1 MCLVTA
7 ERETRETA
15 MNHDTH
21 DPSMHSRS
29 KECIIPPQIFPI
41 PIPWIDIHLC
51 ALYFVKEVLCLSLNY
66 AVLKARGEPLKAR
79 HIARYKKEEEKSGHL
94 GETNQT
100 WHCKS
105 PKTYIKN
112 SKLQHICFCCF
123 SFSSFTFWMALF
135 SLYFFF
141 YYLARNL
148 SHTVNFR
155 HILHT
160 IKTGFHLFC
169 IRFLKNTEY

>member
-1 MCLVTA
+1 MNKGRNYTNDPVMCLVTA

-15 MNHDTH
+15 MNPDTH

-29 KECIIPPQIFPI
+29 KECIIPAQIFPI

-51 ALYFVKEVLCLSLNY
+51 ALYFVKEVLCLNLNY
-66 AVLKARGEPLKAR
+66 AVLKARGESLKAR

-123 SFSSFTFWMALF
+123 SFSSFTFWMVLF
-135 SLYFFF
+135 SRFF
-141 YYLARNL
+141 
-148 SHTVNFR
+148 
-155 HILHT
+155 
-160 IKTGFHLFC
+160 LFG
-169 IRFLKNTEY
+169 